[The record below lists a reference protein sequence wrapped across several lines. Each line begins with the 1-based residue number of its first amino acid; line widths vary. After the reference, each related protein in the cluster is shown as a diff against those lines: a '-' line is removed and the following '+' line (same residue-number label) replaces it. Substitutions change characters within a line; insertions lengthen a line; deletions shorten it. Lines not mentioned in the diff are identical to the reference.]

1 MKKNGIGAVNE
12 RRKRYWAFNAFL
24 VWLLRL
30 YPFRKSN
37 VWLFGCWEGNR
48 YSDNSRYLFEH
59 VNQHHPEITCVW
71 ITKQR
76 EIYEDLKKKGYTVC
90 MSHTWEGIKWQLR
103 SGVVFYTNGLDDF
116 SDLCLIGGAKVVAL
130 WHGTGMKDVYYAK
143 EKHKNSFRFKL
154 KLFKDRIF
162 SVVYRD
168 ISIATSELSK
178 ENLANNLLLDRKKI
192 FITGYPRNDIYK
204 KEWKP
209 SQVLKTVENADDY
222 SYILIMPTHR
232 PYESRH
238 IEEMVELLATSEPL
252 QKKLSETNTIIL
264 LKLHYLDRT
273 DETLQTKYM
282 RLLEDKDVSSAS
294 ELQAIADC
302 LITDYSSCITDF
314 SLREKEVI
322 LYAPDFQEYKSRCGL
337 NRYWTQ
343 LIPQQAI
350 NNPDDLLKAI
360 GDSAQRI
367 AAKRGGNSAM
377 LDLNLRDIVHE
388 AYEDESIRGTCYSE
402 NVYKLVKMM

>member
-1 MKKNGIGAVNE
+1 
-12 RRKRYWAFNAFL
+12 
-24 VWLLRL
+24 
-30 YPFRKSN
+30 
-37 VWLFGCWEGNR
+37 
-48 YSDNSRYLFEH
+48 
-59 VNQHHPEITCVW
+59 
-71 ITKQR
+71 
-76 EIYEDLKKKGYTVC
+76 
-90 MSHTWEGIKWQLR
+90 
-103 SGVVFYTNGLDDF
+103 
-116 SDLCLIGGAKVVAL
+116 
-130 WHGTGMKDVYYAK
+130 
-143 EKHKNSFRFKL
+143 
-154 KLFKDRIF
+154 
-162 SVVYRD
+162 
-168 ISIATSELSK
+168 
-178 ENLANNLLLDRKKI
+178 
-192 FITGYPRNDIYK
+192 
-204 KEWKP
+204 
-209 SQVLKTVENADDY
+209 VLKTVENADDY